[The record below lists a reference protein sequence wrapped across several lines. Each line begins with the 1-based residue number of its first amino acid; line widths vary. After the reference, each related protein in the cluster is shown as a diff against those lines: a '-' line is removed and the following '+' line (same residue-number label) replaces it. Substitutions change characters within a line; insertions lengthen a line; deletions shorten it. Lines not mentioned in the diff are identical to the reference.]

1 MGCGSSNASST
12 SDQDHQQNQRSDNSK
27 ENINS
32 SNTEKN
38 NRVKELPH
46 VVFEQSK
53 VVTQGGYGAQMEKCD
68 DKTKTV
74 SKSRELTILHFND
87 VYNIE
92 SREKEPVGGAARFA
106 TKLASYR
113 HLNPLIVF
121 SGDCLNPSSMSSV
134 TSGKQ
139 MIPVLNA
146 LNVNIAVFGNHDF
159 DFGVG
164 ELIEFSTATTFP
176 WLMSNVID
184 NMTGRQL
191 ADGEVKRIID
201 WCGRKVG
208 FIGLVE
214 EEWLVTLATVDRE
227 EVTYLDFVTEGTK
240 LAKELREEGAE
251 FVIALT
257 HMRVP
262 NDRRLAEEAA
272 GIDLILGGHD
282 HDYFV
287 QKINGVQVVKS
298 GTDFREFSCI
308 TVSFTSDNKFC
319 LDVQRI
325 EITSDIPE
333 DPTVKLTV
341 DKFVGLLNVMMEET
355 IGELEVELDGRFSSM
370 RTRETNL
377 GNFVTDIILNV
388 TEVDCVILN
397 SGTLRSDCIHPPGTF
412 KMKDLSAILP
422 MPDILVVLELTGDQI
437 LEALEN
443 GVSQW
448 PKLEGRFPQVAGM
461 RFSFNPEQAPGS
473 RILKNSVEIN
483 DEPLEKD
490 KKYKVCTKSY
500 LSKGKDGYQVF
511 TKGTVLI
518 DEENGPILSTIVRN
532 HFRSINI
539 VRGVTKSKSPHRQ
552 SLIMRHRPSNLIEDE
567 SRTPSQEFFLSL
579 EREHAKISPQVEG
592 RIAMVTEENYIKKAA
607 SFSEDEGNALNN
619 VKAQQTGIKDLSMVD
634 QPDEIESNSTMSVGN
649 KELNGEPE
657 NKNINSAL
665 VETVD
670 QESTLASGGRPA
682 QNTEQ
687 ETQGFHEAEE
697 TLGLNNEH
705 LNGSHKI
712 TKQENPEKIKEPE
725 NEFNQ
730 EIAGGIINKELEQIN
745 GKSSEEES
753 NTTTTTERTLAPD
766 LATEDEYWDLWEA
779 VKVDDIDV
787 VTHLRKVKNIKFT
800 RFQDNKTILHLAAE
814 RNSSKVL
821 LFLLTDGEMDA
832 NVKDEILQGVPL
844 HGAAEYGSIDA
855 ARVLLDHG
863 AEINMQ
869 DLIGNTALHIAC
881 EHNQGEMKAFLL
893 NHGADKNVVNSDGK
907 TPAL

>member
-27 ENINS
+27 ENINN

-53 VVTQGGYGAQMEKCD
+53 VVTQGGYGAQVEKCD
-68 DKTKTV
+68 DTTKTV

-201 WCGRKVG
+201 WYGRKVG

-308 TVSFTSDNKFC
+308 TLSFTSDNKFC

-397 SGTLRSDCIHPPGTF
+397 SGTLRSDCIQPPGTF
-412 KMKDLSAILP
+412 KMKVTGTD
-422 MPDILVVLELTGDQI
+422 DVL
-437 LEALEN
+437 
-443 GVSQW
+443 
-448 PKLEGRFPQVAGM
+448 
-461 RFSFNPEQAPGS
+461 
-473 RILKNSVEIN
+473 
-483 DEPLEKD
+483 
-490 KKYKVCTKSY
+490 
-500 LSKGKDGYQVF
+500 
-511 TKGTVLI
+511 
-518 DEENGPILSTIVRN
+518 
-532 HFRSINI
+532 
-539 VRGVTKSKSPHRQ
+539 
-552 SLIMRHRPSNLIEDE
+552 
-567 SRTPSQEFFLSL
+567 
-579 EREHAKISPQVEG
+579 
-592 RIAMVTEENYIKKAA
+592 
-607 SFSEDEGNALNN
+607 
-619 VKAQQTGIKDLSMVD
+619 
-634 QPDEIESNSTMSVGN
+634 
-649 KELNGEPE
+649 
-657 NKNINSAL
+657 
-665 VETVD
+665 
-670 QESTLASGGRPA
+670 
-682 QNTEQ
+682 
-687 ETQGFHEAEE
+687 
-697 TLGLNNEH
+697 LNNE
-705 LNGSHKI
+705 
-712 TKQENPEKIKEPE
+712 
-725 NEFNQ
+725 
-730 EIAGGIINKELEQIN
+730 EI
-745 GKSSEEES
+745 
-753 NTTTTTERTLAPD
+753 
-766 LATEDEYWDLWEA
+766 
-779 VKVDDIDV
+779 
-787 VTHLRKVKNIKFT
+787 
-800 RFQDNKTILHLAAE
+800 
-814 RNSSKVL
+814 
-821 LFLLTDGEMDA
+821 
-832 NVKDEILQGVPL
+832 ILQL
-844 HGAAEYGSIDA
+844 
-855 ARVLLDHG
+855 
-863 AEINMQ
+863 
-869 DLIGNTALHIAC
+869 
-881 EHNQGEMKAFLL
+881 
-893 NHGADKNVVNSDGK
+893 
-907 TPAL
+907 